1 LSRFIARAERY
12 LFERAMTAEERS
24 SSAGRPEL
32 DLDKERDDSKDD
44 GAPVAGGLCR
54 LDAPDS
60 VTDKDPG

>member
-1 LSRFIARAERY
+1 
-12 LFERAMTAEERS
+12 MTAEEHS

-32 DLDKERDDSKDD
+32 DLDEERDDGKDE

-60 VTDKDPG
+60 TADEDPG

>member
-1 LSRFIARAERY
+1 
-12 LFERAMTAEERS
+12 MTPEEHS

-32 DLDKERDDSKDD
+32 DLDEETDERKDE

-60 VTDKDPG
+60 PAGEVAD

>member
-1 LSRFIARAERY
+1 
-12 LFERAMTAEERS
+12 MTAEERS

>member
-1 LSRFIARAERY
+1 
-12 LFERAMTAEERS
+12 MTVEEQT

-32 DLDKERDDSKDD
+32 DLDDERDDGKDD

-60 VTDKDPG
+60 AADEEAG

>member
-1 LSRFIARAERY
+1 
-12 LFERAMTAEERS
+12 MTVEERS

-32 DLDKERDDSKDD
+32 DLDEERDDMQDD

-60 VTDKDPG
+60 APDEDAN